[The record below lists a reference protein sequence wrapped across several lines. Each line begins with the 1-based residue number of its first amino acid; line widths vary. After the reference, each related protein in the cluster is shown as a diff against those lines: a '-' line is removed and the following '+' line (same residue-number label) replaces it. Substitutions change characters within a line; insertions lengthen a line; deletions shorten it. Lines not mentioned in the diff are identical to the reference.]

1 VIRLL
6 ILLTALLPLTA
17 CSVRAPEL
25 DAAISVQIRNADWP
39 ELVPLGPLLADT
51 EDLSPDRD
59 GSIGRDLQARAA
71 DLRRRAAILR
81 ALRLT

>member
-1 VIRLL
+1 MRLFL
-6 ILLTALLPLTA
+6 FLTALAALSA

-25 DAAISVQIRNADWP
+25 DATLSVQSRNAEWP
-39 ELVPLGPLLADT
+39 ELVPLGPLLAGT
-51 EDLSPDRD
+51 VDLDLDRN
-59 GSIGRDLQARAA
+59 SEIGPDLQARAA

>member
-1 VIRLL
+1 MRLL

-25 DAAISVQIRNADWP
+25 DATISAQTRNAPWP
-39 ELVPLGPLLADT
+39 ELVPLGPLLAGT
-51 EDLSPDRD
+51 EDLNLERD
-59 GSIGRDLQARAA
+59 QSIGRDLQARAA

-81 ALRLT
+81 ALDLT